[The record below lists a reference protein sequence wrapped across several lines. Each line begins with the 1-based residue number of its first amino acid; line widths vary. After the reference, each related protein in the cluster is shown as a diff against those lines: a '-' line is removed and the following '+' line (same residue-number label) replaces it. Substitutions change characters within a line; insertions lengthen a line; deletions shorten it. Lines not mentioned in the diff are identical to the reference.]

1 VSDMEPTNEA
11 PGEAAIGQ
19 DEDKRTAQV
28 LVETRNAKSRAT
40 RSRVPT
46 AVWAN
51 MAKGVLRAHIP
62 RGFIDLEH
70 PLS

>member
-1 VSDMEPTNEA
+1 MQPTNET

-19 DEDKRTAQV
+19 DEDKRTAPV
-28 LVETRNAKSRAT
+28 LVETRKAKSRAT
-40 RSRVPT
+40 RSSVPT

-51 MAKGVLRAHIP
+51 MAKGVLRAHTR

-70 PLS
+70 PLG